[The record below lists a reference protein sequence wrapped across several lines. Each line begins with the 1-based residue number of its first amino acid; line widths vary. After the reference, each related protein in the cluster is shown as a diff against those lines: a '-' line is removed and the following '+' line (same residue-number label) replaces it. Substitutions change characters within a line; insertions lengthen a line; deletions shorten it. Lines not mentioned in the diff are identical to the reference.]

1 MMPKFG
7 LLTNPIMPVAEEIVR
22 FKKLGFDYAEI
33 GIEEPAATPRILNR
47 QKRRI
52 LELLDE
58 NGMFALGHTAYWV
71 QFGSSHEK
79 ARRGWIEEGK
89 DMIRAAAQLE
99 LPLLNFHFYGKLG
112 RVGDTRESRT
122 IFLNNFSNAM
132 KELCNFGRATKID
145 LMLENVP
152 AADYG
157 TGGIDSYSVI
167 MRSVPQ
173 LKCHLDIAHA
183 FIEGG
188 MDRIKAYLTR
198 FNDRLVHLHI
208 HDNHGELDEHLPL
221 GAGCIDFKKVVRW
234 LKEIEYERTITFEVF
249 TSYKDAVRSREYLKK
264 LWQAS
269 PD

>member
-7 LLTNPIMPVAEEIVR
+7 LLTTPIMPVPKEIVR

-33 GIEEPAATPRILNR
+33 GIEEPLATPRILTR
-47 QKRRI
+47 QKGRI
-52 LELLDE
+52 LKLLKE
-58 NGMFALGHTAYWV
+58 NGMFALGHSAYWV

-89 DMIRAAAQLE
+89 EMIRVATQLE

-112 RVGDTRESRT
+112 MVGDTQESRT
-122 IFLNNFSNAM
+122 IFLDNFSNAM
-132 KELCNFGRATKID
+132 GELCNFGRAKKVK

-152 AADYG
+152 AADHG
-157 TGGIDSYSVI
+157 TGGIGSYSAV
-167 MRSVPQ
+167 MESVPD

-188 MDRIKAYLTR
+188 MGRVKAYLTR
-198 FNDRLVHLHI
+198 FNDRLAHLHV

-234 LKEIEYERTITFEVF
+234 LKEIEYNRTITFEVF
-249 TSYKDAVRSREYLKK
+249 TSHKDAARSKEYFKK
-264 LWQAS
+264 LWLA
-269 PD
+269 D

>member
-7 LLTNPIMPVAEEIVR
+7 LLTNPIIPVSEEIVR

-33 GIEEPAATPRILNR
+33 GIEEPAATPRILKR

-52 LELLDE
+52 LKLLDE

-89 DMIRAAAQLE
+89 DMIRVAAQLE

-122 IFLNNFSNAM
+122 IFLDNFSNAM
-132 KELCNFGRATKID
+132 RELCNFGRARKID

-152 AADYG
+152 VADYG
-157 TGGIDSYSVI
+157 TGGINSYSTV
-167 MRSVPQ
+167 MTSVP
-173 LKCHLDIAHA
+173 
-183 FIEGG
+183 
-188 MDRIKAYLTR
+188 
-198 FNDRLVHLHI
+198 
-208 HDNHGELDEHLPL
+208 
-221 GAGCIDFKKVVRW
+221 
-234 LKEIEYERTITFEVF
+234 
-249 TSYKDAVRSREYLKK
+249 S
-264 LWQAS
+264 
-269 PD
+269 